1 MTLSQEQVYTVAQLG
16 LCSEK
21 ILSETAQTVKA
32 ILHDCTKDGL
42 PTILNRIQ
50 LSKNRVVAR
59 NSNGI
64 ADSKTLEMTCL
75 YANGLNAMIET
86 ATVKSSRGAE
96 SLSELENYADLMEG
110 LSEI

>member
-59 NSNGI
+59 NSSGF